1 MALKANNAFRLIL
14 MLTIYFGLIL
24 FFWYFFLSEATANYF
39 DGKTT
44 MSTSSQQ
51 VDSLDFPTVTI
62 CPNPGFNPAKMEILG
77 LDDEA
82 YFWTN
87 SDQIPSNT
95 TLWSLYEKLSFIAN
109 RDFYFKF
116 KSIRGSPNNYSYME
130 VATVKGMCYQLTS
143 NSKITDMGSYSD
155 IISLELSK
163 TWLSR
168 STRKGI
174 QFLDIYLTSNQSW
187 YGVVDDYW
195 PLNDPSVFEV
205 AKGKSA
211 LVYLAQSDN
220 NYKNGYEDVNGCITK
235 AIDETNCTRKCFPV
249 IYNILNGTLDACETM
264 EELNC
269 IVEKSNL
276 KQYRKC
282 YKTKKSTQYKI
293 RTSDGIASDRNGFEF
308 QFIMQSDVIKT
319 NEEVYLTSLNDYIG
333 TVGGTLGMAVGFST
347 FSCIAF
353 CLEKLF
359 KVQK

>member
-62 CPNPGFNPAKMEILG
+62 CPNPGFNPVKMEILG

-95 TLWSLYEKLSFIAN
+95 TLWSLYEKLSFIAK

-116 KSIRGSPNNYSYME
+116 KSIRGTPNNYSYME

-205 AKGKSA
+205 AKGKAA

-220 NYKNGYEDVNGCITK
+220 NYKNGYE
-235 AIDETNCTRKCFPV
+235 
-249 IYNILNGTLDACETM
+249 
-264 EELNC
+264 ELKMS
-269 IVEKSNL
+269 IV
-276 KQYRKC
+276 
-282 YKTKKSTQYKI
+282 
-293 RTSDGIASDRNGFEF
+293 A
-308 QFIMQSDVIKT
+308 
-319 NEEVYLTSLNDYIG
+319 
-333 TVGGTLGMAVGFST
+333 
-347 FSCIAF
+347 
-353 CLEKLF
+353 
-359 KVQK
+359 